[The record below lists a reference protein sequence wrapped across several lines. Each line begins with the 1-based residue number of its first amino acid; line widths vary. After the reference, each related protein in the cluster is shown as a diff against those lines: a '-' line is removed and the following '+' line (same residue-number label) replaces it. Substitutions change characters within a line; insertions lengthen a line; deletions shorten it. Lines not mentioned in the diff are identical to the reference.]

1 MGDASFWSND
11 AQPTI
16 QRVVTVAASVTASSA
31 GAATTVMALT
41 KPRFLL
47 LAHSTLNQDV
57 SLVIGDDDFWRFPLG
72 GHSIAIDLRSNQM
85 AQMTGQVIGIYHH
98 GTAPTTGFLQLTVL
112 G

>member
-41 KPRFLL
+41 KPRFVLV
-47 LAHSTLNQDV
+47 AHSTLNQDV
-57 SLVIGDDDFWRFPLG
+57 SLVIGDDDFWRFPSG
-72 GHSIAIDLRSNQM
+72 GHAITIDLRSNQL
-85 AQMTGQVIGIYHH
+85 AQMTGQVIGVYHH
-98 GTAPTTGFLQLTVL
+98 GVAPTSGFIQITVL